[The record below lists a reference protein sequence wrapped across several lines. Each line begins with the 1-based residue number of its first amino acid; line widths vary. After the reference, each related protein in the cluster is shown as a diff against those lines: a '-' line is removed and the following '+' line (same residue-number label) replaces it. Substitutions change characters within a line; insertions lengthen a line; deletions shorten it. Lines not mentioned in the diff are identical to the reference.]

1 MPEKYFTLDE
11 ARGHVP
17 WLAQL
22 FADLKPLRARA
33 QELGGE
39 TRALEQRIGS
49 NGGSTTRE
57 RLDQQRALFEEVAAQ
72 INEKADA
79 ISEKGI
85 LVKGV
90 APGLVDFP
98 SLREGR
104 EVYLCWR
111 EGEAQIDFWHEVDTG
126 FAGRQ
131 PL

>member
-1 MPEKYFTLDE
+1 MADRYFTLDE
-11 ARGHVP
+11 AREHVP

-33 QELGGE
+33 RELGGE

-90 APGLVDFP
+90 EPGLVDFP

>member
-1 MPEKYFTLDE
+1 MTHRYFTLDE
-11 ARGHVP
+11 ASEHIP
-17 WLAQL
+17 WLAHL

-57 RLDQQRALFEEVAAQ
+57 RLDQQRGLLDEVVAE
-72 INEKADA
+72 INLKADA
-79 ISEKGI
+79 ISERGI

-90 APGLVDFP
+90 EPGLVDFP

-111 EGEAQIDFWHEVDTG
+111 EGEARIDFWHEVDAG

>member
-1 MPEKYFTLDE
+1 MPDRYFTLDE
-11 ARGHVP
+11 AREHVP

-49 NGGSTTRE
+49 NGGSTTRD
-57 RLDQQRALFEEVAAQ
+57 RLEQQRSLFEEVAAQ

-85 LVKGV
+85 LVK
-90 APGLVDFP
+90 AIEPGLVDFP

-111 EGEAQIDFWHEVDTG
+111 EGEAQIDFWHEVDAG

>member
-1 MPEKYFTLDE
+1 MPDRYFTLDE
-11 ARGHVP
+11 AREHVP
-17 WLAQL
+17 WLAQI
-22 FADLKPLRARA
+22 FADLKPLRVRA
-33 QELGGE
+33 QELAGE
-39 TRALEQRIGS
+39 TRVLEQRIGS
-49 NGGSTTRE
+49 NGGSTTRD
-57 RLDQQRALFEEVAAQ
+57 RLEQQRGLFEEVASE
-72 INEKADA
+72 INQKADA

-85 LVKGV
+85 LVKGIE
-90 APGLVDFP
+90 PGLVDFP